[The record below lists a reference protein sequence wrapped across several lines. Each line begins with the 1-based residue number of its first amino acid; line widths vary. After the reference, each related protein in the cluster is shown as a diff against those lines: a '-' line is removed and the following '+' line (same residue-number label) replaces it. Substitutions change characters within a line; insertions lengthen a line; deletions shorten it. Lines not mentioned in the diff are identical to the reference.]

1 MSNVFEDI
9 ANLDRLI
16 HEPARLALLTILSRM
31 HADDR
36 ADFVYLRKM
45 IGLTEGNLSGHI
57 TKLEEGGLIHIQKQ
71 FVNKRPNTQIRLTET
86 GEKAI
91 ARYWRTLEHIIGAI
105 PNASLDA
112 SAGKAE

>member
-1 MSNVFEDI
+1 MVIEI
-9 ANLDRLI
+9 AITPTIPIATAYRLI

-57 TKLEEGGLIHIQKQ
+57 TKLEEGD
-71 FVNKRPNTQIRLTET
+71 
-86 GEKAI
+86 
-91 ARYWRTLEHIIGAI
+91 RTNRDEAVA
-105 PNASLDA
+105 PATATATAPS
-112 SAGKAE
+112 ST